1 MRFLERSEPPFS
13 YSQILALADEE
24 IGGVYLIV
32 QYFSLKL
39 LHKFAKLSDEPY
51 QLLAIVSNQTF
62 VEFLRLKCVKLC
74 L

>member
-1 MRFLERSEPPFS
+1 MCFLERREPPFS

-39 LHKFAKLSDEPY
+39 LHKFAKLSDESY
-51 QLLAIVSNQTF
+51 QLLAIVGD
-62 VEFLRLKCVKLC
+62 
-74 L
+74 